1 MRDRLSLDSESQ
13 SCESLARV
21 SHRLPQ
27 RTSFLSSFRRS
38 IHLFLDHLPPT
49 PCISGMSSC
58 QVRVSSNAIQLIRF
72 REEGG
77 LAFLIVFYVL
87 TLRTLTLIKYILM
100 QIYHSKPPKTRDN
113 HKNRAVVGIEF
124 LEIKSI
130 FILKHKVQSSS
141 LSCCHPQLEK
151 TFIAVAFSWLLS
163 RLSVSL
169 SYHFICGFEEFS
181 TFNDAEWPNKM
192 LTAFPKKTN

>member
-1 MRDRLSLDSESQ
+1 MRDRLSEDSESQ

-38 IHLFLDHLPPT
+38 INLFLDHLPPT
-49 PCISGMSSC
+49 PCSSGMSSC
-58 QVRVSSNAIQLIRF
+58 QVRVSSNAIQLIRL

-77 LAFLIVFYVL
+77 LAFLFVFYVL

-151 TFIAVAFSWLLS
+151 TFYRGCIFVTAIASFSFFVVPLHLW
-163 RLSVSL
+163 
-169 SYHFICGFEEFS
+169 I
-181 TFNDAEWPNKM
+181 
-192 LTAFPKKTN
+192 